1 MHSIKELDLPLG
13 VMRMVNRQR
22 AVSTIVA
29 TILTINMAIVMG
41 GVMIAWAMGL
51 IGSYQGGTQ
60 VQYMLMGEKMQ
71 EAIVIENVWFQTG
84 TPKKITVFVRNV
96 GVREAKLASL
106 YVDGTSYTNASW
118 PYTLPVGSA
127 IVLQITDF
135 NWAYG
140 SSYLIVV
147 ATARGNQARGEW
159 TP

>member
-1 MHSIKELDLPLG
+1 
-13 VMRMVNRQR
+13 MVNRQR

-84 TPKKITVFVRNV
+84 TPKKTTVFVRNV
-96 GVREAKLASL
+96 GVREAKLVSL
-106 YVDGTSYTNASW
+106 YLGGTSYTNASW

-147 ATARGNQARGEW
+147 ATARGNQARSEW

>member
-1 MHSIKELDLPLG
+1 LTK
-13 VMRMVNRQR
+13 QKA